1 MQRVSLFCCNT
12 KHSSYLPTQ
21 IPQKQQLGAL
31 TAKCL
36 FTNVMLEYII
46 NKIKYKYPAVVPKK

>member
-1 MQRVSLFCCNT
+1 MLNVKSFSFHCNT
-12 KHSSYLPTQ
+12 VYQLMPTQ
-21 IPQKQQLGAL
+21 KKLVA
-31 TAKCL
+31 TMAKCL

>member
-1 MQRVSLFCCNT
+1 M
-12 KHSSYLPTQ
+12 PTQ
-21 IPQKQQLGAL
+21 IPQKQQLGVL